1 MKTLLLLLSVSIAL
15 SLNSYAQKTGS
26 FNEIITF
33 NGEQRTL
40 SFYVPSNYSP
50 DSTYKLMVGLHGMG
64 DNSSN
69 YSSAIHSSL
78 SWQTVIPNTIFVYPD
93 GGSDQSKDFY
103 APLGDEQII
112 TEAINYAKSLYSNI
126 DSDEIILQGFSLG
139 GRSALIFG
147 LDNPEMFKGLVL
159 NTPAIQGIF
168 DLENELGLAYSINY
182 KNASKIPI
190 AIVHGE
196 EDFPYLE
203 INQKLEKKLIREN
216 GVVYRAQI
224 PNMPHTIP
232 PSQIEVSFFNFVN
245 NPLRNGVDIELV
257 DLEIPQRTC
266 DNTLKP
272 KILIRNFGGI
282 ASGPIN
288 LKVIIN
294 GNETGYLQ
302 DIILEPFNSLEIA
315 LQNESLTLS
324 EGLNTVEVI
333 AEPSSGTDLNE
344 NNNSTTSEIS
354 MYSESIGESLFM
366 GFEGQEK
373 YTEDW
378 FNESEGN
385 LLTWGID
392 GDVSKSG
399 NNSMSTFN
407 TILLFTSQG
416 LSEDLLSP
424 YFDLTQ
430 IENKSVTFDYA
441 FNYHKYTPPYF
452 TQDVI
457 FTDTLKVYI
466 SNDCGETYDLL
477 FEKAGEDLATA
488 SQPIEN
494 PLNLTSAIYV
504 PNNDEWGTI
513 NIDLSDYSFQSS
525 STLKFSLVSGQGGTI
540 YIDNIIIGDAPTS
553 VESIAKKTFT
563 ITPNP
568 AKSNIKIDDNYQSAE
583 TTYTL
588 TSITGNII
596 DSFDVN
602 NSMNIDVN
610 KLNSG
615 VYFITKTN
623 GNSSETHKFIK
634 E

>member
-1 MKTLLLLLSVSIAL
+1 M
-15 SLNSYAQKTGS
+15 
-26 FNEIITF
+26 
-33 NGEQRTL
+33 
-40 SFYVPSNYSP
+40 
-50 DSTYKLMVGLHGMG
+50 
-64 DNSSN
+64 
-69 YSSAIHSSL
+69 
-78 SWQTVIPNTIFVYPD
+78 
-93 GGSDQSKDFY
+93 
-103 APLGDEQII
+103 
-112 TEAINYAKSLYSNI
+112 
-126 DSDEIILQGFSLG
+126 
-139 GRSALIFG
+139 
-147 LDNPEMFKGLVL
+147 
-159 NTPAIQGIF
+159 
-168 DLENELGLAYSINY
+168 
-182 KNASKIPI
+182 
-190 AIVHGE
+190 
-196 EDFPYLE
+196 
-203 INQKLEKKLIREN
+203 
-216 GVVYRAQI
+216 
-224 PNMPHTIP
+224 
-232 PSQIEVSFFNFVN
+232 
-245 NPLRNGVDIELV
+245 
-257 DLEIPQRTC
+257 
-266 DNTLKP
+266 
-272 KILIRNFGGI
+272 
-282 ASGPIN
+282 
-288 LKVIIN
+288 
-294 GNETGYLQ
+294 
-302 DIILEPFNSLEIA
+302 EIA

-344 NNNSTTSEIS
+344 NNNSVTSEIS

-513 NIDLSDYSFQSS
+513 NIDLSDYSFQSN

-583 TTYTL
+583 TKYTL